1 MPSPFSDQTIIRYK
15 LEGDSR
21 VRINIYD
28 ASGSLLYAAEQVS
41 ASGEHKLQLNAEDI
55 GYYAG
60 MMICQIVCDGEV
72 VVRKVVRL

>member
-1 MPSPFSDQTIIRYK
+1 MPNPFSDQTIIRYK
-15 LEGDSR
+15 LEQGSR

-55 GYYAG
+55 GYYTG